1 MCDPKVIVRRWLLGW
16 CVMTVDAGWFT
27 SYSELETFA
36 TWNEAIAYAVSV
48 TRAC

>member
-1 MCDPKVIVRRWLLGW
+1 MYGPEVIVRKWLLGW
-16 CVMTVDAGWFT
+16 YVMTFDVGWDA
-27 SYSELETFA
+27 SYSELELFD